1 MGYDITEVLS
11 MTAFE
16 VRADIITA
24 SAIRH
29 PRVRYFVTDSTAFGL
44 LLSVQQVNLFN
55 RQQ

>member
-16 VRADIITA
+16 VRAAIITA
-24 SAIRH
+24 SAFRH
-29 PRVRYFVTDSTAFGL
+29 PRARYFVTDSTAFGL